1 MDDQILIPVTQKMQ
15 KAIEIIRADLQTI
28 RTGRATPQLVEN
40 MAIIVYGG
48 SSKMKLKELATITTS
63 DSRMIVISPFDTS
76 VVTEIVKGI
85 QEANVGY
92 NPISEGKLIRISIPP
107 LTEERRNEYL
117 KLAKAK
123 GEGGRI
129 MIRQIR
135 HDGMHELKKMLKASQ
150 IDEDNKKR
158 LEKRIQDLTDQFVAE
173 IDALLERKEGELLTL

>member
-1 MDDQILIPVTQKMQ
+1 MDEQILNPLTVKMQ
-15 KAIEIIRADLQTI
+15 KAIEIVRADLQTI
-28 RTGRATPQLVEN
+28 RTGRATPQLIEN
-40 MAIIVYGG
+40 MVISVYGG
-48 SSKMKLKELATITTS
+48 SSKMKLKELATITAS
-63 DSRMIVISPFDTS
+63 DIRMLVISPFDPS
-76 VVTEIVKGI
+76 VVNEIVKGI

-92 NPISEGKLIRISIPP
+92 NPQSEGKLIRISIPP

-135 HDGMHELKKMLKASQ
+135 HDGMHQLKKMEEADE

-158 LEKRIQDLTDQFVAE
+158 LEKRIQELTDEFVAE
-173 IDALLERKEGELLTL
+173 VDALLERKEGELLTL